1 MVNHALLRSLREEET
16 MVADRRVREI
26 ARGQDP
32 IAERQRLG
40 TAHAPDD
47 GSPQAGAGAP
57 SPFLLP
63 QLMHEAAR
71 ALHAAEARAAEL
83 EEQITRAAS
92 VEQQMEAAVRSEQAR
107 ADAAESRAQAAEDR
121 LAVIE
126 KRALAAIRVL
136 ERRAEVAEARVQAA
150 ESWIERVHSAA
161 SSRPDELAASKPP
174 HGSKLEALIASG
186 A

>member
-1 MVNHALLRSLREEET
+1 
-16 MVADRRVREI
+16 MVADRLVREP

-32 IAERQRLG
+32 VVDRQRLG
-40 TAHAPDD
+40 RALAQDD
-47 GSPQAGAGAP
+47 RSPQAGAGPSAP
-57 SPFLLP
+57 YLLP
-63 QLMHEAAR
+63 QLMREAAR

-83 EEQITRAAS
+83 EEQMTRAAA
-92 VEQQMEAAVRSEQAR
+92 VEQQIEAAMRAEQAR
-107 ADAAESRAQAAEDR
+107 ADAAEARAQAAEDR

-136 ERRAEVAEARVQAA
+136 ERRAEVAEGRVQAA